1 MVGTSPLTSDD
12 KTLDLLKRRKFIE
25 LSKKSVLKETKL
37 NESSD
42 KLENPKAVL
51 QKILIDRG
59 LEVLE
64 AAESQYPE
72 VTSQV
77 EKLMAELILS
87 GKIKESITGEQ
98 LYWFFN
104 RLGINL
110 RLNTKISFL
119 EHGEL
124 KTLGEKLRGS

>member
-1 MVGTSPLTSDD
+1 LTSDD

-25 LSKKSVLKETKL
+25 LSKKFALKETKSK
-37 NESSD
+37 ESSD
-42 KLENPKAVL
+42 KLEDPKAVL
-51 QKILIDRG
+51 QKILINRG

-72 VTSQV
+72 VTSQI
-77 EKLMAELILS
+77 EKLMSELILS

-104 RLGINL
+104 RLGINV
-110 RLNTKISFL
+110 RLNTKIRFL

-124 KTLGEKLRGS
+124 KTLGEKLRGN

>member
-1 MVGTSPLTSDD
+1 LVGTSPLTSDD

>member
-1 MVGTSPLTSDD
+1 MASDD
-12 KTLDLLKRRKFIE
+12 KTLDSLKRRKFIE
-25 LSKKSVLKETKL
+25 LSKKSAFKEIKLKE
-37 NESSD
+37 SSE
-42 KLENPKAVL
+42 KLEDPKKTL

-72 VTSQV
+72 VMSQI

-87 GKIKESITGEQ
+87 GKIKELITGEQ

-104 RLGINL
+104 RLGIHV
-110 RLNTKISFL
+110 RLNTKIRFL

-124 KTLGEKLRGS
+124 KTLGEKLKGN

>member
-1 MVGTSPLTSDD
+1 MTSDD

-25 LSKKSVLKETKL
+25 LSKKFALKETKSK
-37 NESSD
+37 ESSD
-42 KLENPKAVL
+42 KLEDPKAVL
-51 QKILIDRG
+51 QKILINRG

-72 VTSQV
+72 VTSQI
-77 EKLMAELILS
+77 EKLMSELILS

-104 RLGINL
+104 RLGINV
-110 RLNTKISFL
+110 RLNTKIRFL

-124 KTLGEKLRGS
+124 KTLGEKLRGN

>member
-1 MVGTSPLTSDD
+1 LTSDD

>member
-1 MVGTSPLTSDD
+1 MTSDD